1 MTWAGSS
8 KSTLLS
14 WNVDSF
20 DAVITLEMVITPV
33 RQGSVKGPRIVNSDQ
48 ILCYYFYL
56 EYLPSLVEA
65 GASY

>member
-1 MTWAGSS
+1 M
-8 KSTLLS
+8 
-14 WNVDSF
+14 DSF

-33 RQGSVKGPRIVNSDQ
+33 RQGSVKGPRIVNSDR

-56 EYLPSLVEA
+56 EYFPSLVEA

>member
-1 MTWAGSS
+1 M
-8 KSTLLS
+8 
-14 WNVDSF
+14 DSF
-20 DAVITLEMVITPV
+20 DAVITLEMVITPE

-56 EYLPSLVEA
+56 IEYLPSLVEA